1 FVQNELK
8 KAKAVRATTDV
19 GVEEKVLLQEKEA
32 ILKRITDLQSKGI
45 TNVSD
50 ELKQLEE
57 VNMKLKD
64 ILAKKFAKVSEVA
77 GQLGGAFSELGG
89 ALKEYDEGLG
99 DTVESM
105 GELLNV
111 ASDVAGAAASFASG
125 DIIGGITKA
134 IKAITSIFSIG
145 AKARESER
153 KAQEQIKKYHDEI
166 FQSQLN
172 YNAELRKRVAEEV

>member
-1 FVQNELK
+1 
-8 KAKAVRATTDV
+8 
-19 GVEEKVLLQEKEA
+19 
-32 ILKRITDLQSKGI
+32 
-45 TNVSD
+45 
-50 ELKQLEE
+50 
-57 VNMKLKD
+57 
-64 ILAKKFAKVSEVA
+64 

-125 DIIGGITKA
+125 DIVGGITKT

-166 FQSQLN
+166 FQSQL
-172 YNAELRKRVAEEV
+172 